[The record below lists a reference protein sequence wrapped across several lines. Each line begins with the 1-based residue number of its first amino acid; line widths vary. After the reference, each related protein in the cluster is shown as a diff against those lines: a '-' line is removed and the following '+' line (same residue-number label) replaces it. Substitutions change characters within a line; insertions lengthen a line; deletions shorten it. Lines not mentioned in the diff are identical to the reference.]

1 MVAGGVYDKTK
12 DDENVHDNNESNDDN
27 NKAFKRKRMPKLILS

>member
-12 DDENVHDNNESNDDN
+12 DDENVHDNNVDDN